1 MLMTPMLVQYVV
13 GLCCLRHNPNAVD
26 VTVGDL
32 VLDSAAKKRRDVDVT
47 VTTKEED
54 GSVSAFKAY
63 EVKREGDPL
72 DVITVEQLCIK
83 LRDMHEVTHPAIVSS
98 SNYTDGAINKAITHK
113 VALYVMKPWT
123 EPIASQFPDFP
134 NAGRPEDFW
143 EAVQSALLYWIDT
156 RFDFLVPSARQ
167 AKFPLDNTT
176 RIFTAKGTIHKK
188 FPDLDHLQNDLLMR
202 STTMLCPLE
211 PAQTILRTFPRHRI
225 LSDGEFDVGPA
236 WPHTHTIQITNDK
249 VFLMREGTLHA
260 IHSVTINGSLQWRI
274 KKRIPQFY
282 IMESV
287 PDEKVFAG
295 ATIADFGS
303 DDGKMFAF
311 IFPPESRDIGV
322 HIFQLSEKHRHII
335 KGLKILSKRSA
346 KASVHQPL
354 R

>member
-188 FPDLDHLQNDLLMR
+188 R
-202 STTMLCPLE
+202 SSYAFDNHALSARTGTNYFTNI
-211 PAQTILRTFPRHRI
+211 PASSHTKRRGVRCRT
-225 LSDGEFDVGPA
+225 SVA
-236 WPHTHTIQITNDK
+236 S
-249 VFLMREGTLHA
+249 HA
-260 IHSVTINGSLQWRI
+260 YNTDYQR
-274 KKRIPQFY
+274 
-282 IMESV
+282 
-287 PDEKVFAG
+287 
-295 ATIADFGS
+295 
-303 DDGKMFAF
+303 
-311 IFPPESRDIGV
+311 
-322 HIFQLSEKHRHII
+322 
-335 KGLKILSKRSA
+335 
-346 KASVHQPL
+346 
-354 R
+354 